1 MMISVIRLI
10 LLSVALLLGLYM
22 PSTAAEQNGRPIV
35 IAGGTPFG
43 YYFGLAGAICQAINV
58 ASPNAVRCVNVAG
71 GSSALNLEKI
81 NDGSFD
87 FAVIQSDW
95 LHHAVQGSSRYR
107 SAGPNEEL
115 RSIVSLPAEALMI
128 LARRDIG
135 AKLLTH
141 LAGRR
146 VGYDGPNRY
155 AYLLMQTAISGARID
170 IASRPAGEGQ
180 EKVAEAQI
188 CAGKIDVLVTVE
200 RHPSGH
206 VESLMGRCDLNLIS
220 IAPATI
226 KKAIEKRPEL
236 VAHQLSLT
244 SPQDSKPAITTFGL
258 SATIVTQSSTS
269 DDHVAMLLEAILG
282 SDLKKWR
289 HIAFTTLPLRDQIS
303 VAVGLAPLHRRAK
316 AHFGAKGWLP

>member
-1 MMISVIRLI
+1 MISVIRLI
-10 LLSVALLLGLYM
+10 LLSVVLLLGLYL
-22 PSTAAEQNGRPIV
+22 PSTAAEPNGRPIV

-43 YYFGLAGAICQAINV
+43 YYFGLAGAICQAVN
-58 ASPNAVRCVNVAG
+58 AGLPNAVRCVNVAG

-87 FAVIQSDW
+87 FAVVQSDW

-107 SAGPNEEL
+107 STGPNEEL
-115 RSIVSLPAEALMI
+115 RSIVSVPAEALTI
-128 LARRDIG
+128 LARRDIS
-135 AKLLTH
+135 AKVLTH
-141 LAGRR
+141 LAGRQ
-146 VGYDGPNRY
+146 VGYDGSNRY
-155 AYLLMQTAISGARID
+155 AYLLMQIAIGAARID
-170 IASRPAGEGQ
+170 IASRPASEGQ
-180 EKVAEAQI
+180 EKAAEAQI
-188 CAGKIDVLVTVE
+188 CAGEIDVLVSVE

-206 VESLMGRCDLNLIS
+206 VESLMGRCDLNLVS

-244 SPQDSKPAITTFGL
+244 SPQNNNPAITTFGL

-269 DDHVAMLLEAILG
+269 DDDVAMLLEAILG
-282 SDLKKWR
+282 ADLKKWR
-289 HIAFTTLPLRDQIS
+289 HIAVTALPLRNQIS

-316 AHFGAKGWLP
+316 VYFGAKGWLP

>member
-1 MMISVIRLI
+1 MISVIRLI
-10 LLSVALLLGLYM
+10 LLSVVLLLGLYL
-22 PSTAAEQNGRPIV
+22 PSTAAEPNGRPIV

-43 YYFGLAGAICQAINV
+43 YYFGLAGAICQAVN
-58 ASPNAVRCVNVAG
+58 AGSPNAVRCVNVAG

-87 FAVIQSDW
+87 FAVVQSDW
-95 LHHAVQGSSRYR
+95 LHHAVQGSNRYR

-115 RSIVSLPAEALMI
+115 RSIVSVPAEALTI

-135 AKLLTH
+135 AKVLTH

-146 VGYDGPNRY
+146 VGYDGSNRY
-155 AYLLMQTAISGARID
+155 AYLLMQIAIGAAQID
-170 IASRPAGEGQ
+170 IASRPASEGQ
-180 EKVAEAQI
+180 EKAAEAQI
-188 CAGKIDVLVTVE
+188 CAGEIDVLVTVE

-206 VESLMGRCDLNLIS
+206 VESLMDRCDLNLVF

-244 SPQDSKPAITTFGL
+244 SPQNNNPAITTFGL
-258 SATIVTQSSTS
+258 SATIVTQSSKS

-282 SDLKKWR
+282 GDLKKWR
-289 HIAFTTLPLRDQIS
+289 HIAMTALPLRNQIS
-303 VAVGLAPLHRRAK
+303 VAAGLAPLHRRAK
-316 AHFGAKGWLP
+316 AYFGAKGWMP